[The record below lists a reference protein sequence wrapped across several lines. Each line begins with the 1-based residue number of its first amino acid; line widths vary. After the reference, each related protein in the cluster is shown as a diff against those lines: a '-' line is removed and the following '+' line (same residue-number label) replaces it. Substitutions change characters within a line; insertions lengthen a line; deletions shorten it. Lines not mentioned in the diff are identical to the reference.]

1 MKTLSRYATA
11 LTVILIGAIGA
22 ASAYGLF
29 NPPRRWV
36 PTTLPRQVV
45 VDSTGIFTINDVD
58 HGVSQSIIAVER
70 WNGSPVGTLL
80 DAVSAPVSGYVVGDG
95 TSVIYFPGQFDS
107 NPDCTG
113 SCLALTVMSYDPGSE
128 TCCGNTDMKTMNDAD
143 VIFNTAGQFWCSEL
157 EDQNPNDPC
166 SGIEYYVEQVVTHE
180 MGHLLGLAHSS
191 LQTAVMYATSA
202 TNENKALTSDDLAG
216 RNFIYTC
223 SFQYG
228 TCQGGGGH
236 GGDCRPF
243 CYE

>member
-1 MKTLSRYATA
+1 MKKTIVHGVGSAIVLVAT
-11 LTVILIGAIGA
+11 IGA
-22 ASAYGLF
+22 ASAYNLF

-36 PTTLPRQVV
+36 PSTLPRQVV
-45 VDSTGIFTINDVD
+45 VDSSGISTIADPD
-58 HGVSQSIIAVER
+58 FGVSQSVIAVER

-80 DAVSAPVSGYVVGDG
+80 DAVAAPVSGYTVGDG
-95 TSVIYFPGQFDS
+95 ISVIYFPGPFDP

-113 SCLALTVMSYDPGSE
+113 SCLALTIMSYDPASV
-128 TCCGNTDMKTMNDAD
+128 TCCGNTEMNTMNDAD
-143 VIFNTAGQFWCSEL
+143 VIFHTADEFWCSEV
-157 EDQNPNDPC
+157 ERDGEGC
-166 SGIEYYVEQVVTHE
+166 SGIEYYVEEVVTHE

-191 LQTAVMYATSA
+191 DTNAVMYAIAGHYETLL
-202 TNENKALTSDDLAG
+202 NSDDLAG

-228 TCQGGGGH
+228 SCEGGGGH